1 MPVCT
6 RVRVNIYYFAIAGSG
21 ATAVVQVA
29 RCLKNNTKVA
39 IKRIDLERCGSTIEE
54 LQVSVPQLS
63 VSSPHILYVVLC
75 PLCMCVHVHVA
86 LKPVQEVT
94 PQSNIHV
101 HIATALYYTLYCAHG
116 LSE

>member
-1 MPVCT
+1 MYIQIIPPHLCAQ
-6 RVRVNIYYFAIAGSG
+6 YYCFAVAGSG

-63 VSSPHILYVVLC
+63 VSISPHSSFSGGS
-75 PLCMCVHVHVA
+75 PHHFMHVHVA

-101 HIATALYYTLYCAHG
+101 HIVTVTVHIIVLL
-116 LSE
+116 

>member
-1 MPVCT
+1 M
-6 RVRVNIYYFAIAGSG
+6 NIYCFVIAGSG

-63 VSSPHILYVVLC
+63 VSISPHSSLWGR
-75 PLCMCVHVHVA
+75 
-86 LKPVQEVT
+86 KPSY
-94 PQSNIHV
+94 PYI
-101 HIATALYYTLYCAHG
+101 
-116 LSE
+116 